1 MYGRQST
8 RHFRSLSRVETWHN
22 MASHVESPARP
33 NQLAEGSTQ
42 EIDLRKQ
49 ILLVT
54 GEECTKEQG
63 DNNVFHDMEQVARA
77 AFSMRRD
84 FVQ

>member
-1 MYGRQST
+1 
-8 RHFRSLSRVETWHN
+8 
-22 MASHVESPARP
+22 MASHVESLARP

-54 GEECTKEQG
+54 GEECTKEKG